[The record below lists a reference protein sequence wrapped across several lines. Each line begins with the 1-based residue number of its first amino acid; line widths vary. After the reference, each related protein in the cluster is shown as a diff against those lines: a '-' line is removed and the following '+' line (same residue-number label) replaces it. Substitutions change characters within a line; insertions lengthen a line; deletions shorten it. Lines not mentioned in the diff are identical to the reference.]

1 MSVVTLIVTL
11 FLGVLLGLT
20 LMAMLV
26 MAKDRKSEDSGAAG
40 LAVQIIERINTWGS
54 DERADASQQAMIE
67 IRDMCELA
75 VDRAESHETSW
86 VVDSTNG

>member
-26 MAKDRKSEDSGAAG
+26 MAKDQKAEHVGAAG
-40 LAVQIIERINTWGS
+40 LAMQIIERVNTWGS
-54 DERADASQQAMIE
+54 DEGPSASQEAMIE
-67 IRDMCELA
+67 IREMCELA
-75 VDRAESHETSW
+75 IDRAESHENSW
-86 VVDSTNG
+86 FVDSTNG